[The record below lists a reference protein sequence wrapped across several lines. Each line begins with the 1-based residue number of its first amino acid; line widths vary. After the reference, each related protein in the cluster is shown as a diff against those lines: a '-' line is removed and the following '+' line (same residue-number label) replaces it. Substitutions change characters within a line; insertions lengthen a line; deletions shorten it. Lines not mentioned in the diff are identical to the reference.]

1 MAKATV
7 NPSESRTFYDRCTG
21 RRIGQVTTAAAQHHH
36 PFSIIPAYDNT
47 MQRLIFVSYRT
58 GTPQIFVE
66 ERATGELCQL
76 TDRLDL
82 AE

>member
-1 MAKATV
+1 MAKGTV

-21 RRIGQVTTAAAQHHH
+21 TRIRQVTTAAAQHHH
-36 PFSIIPAYDNT
+36 PFFIIPAYDNT

-58 GTPQIFVE
+58 GAPQIFAE
-66 ERATGELCQL
+66 ESATGELRQL